1 MLSHAWV
8 FHSSK
13 PLTLLWSLPGMPVI
27 VPLLLMGY
35 LLSTVIQYHFLSS
48 AIFGFLTRLSQEVK
62 VTPLS
67 YMSSLCCY
75 TLTEAVTI
83 CTILYQSVRAP
94 KAEAMFYLP
103 L

>member
-1 MLSHAWV
+1 
-8 FHSSK
+8 
-13 PLTLLWSLPGMPVI
+13 MPVI

-62 VTPLS
+62 VRPSS
-67 YMSSLCCY
+67 YMSSVCCY

-83 CTILYQSVRAP
+83 CYHPLSVCEGTKSRSNALFTFVSP
-94 KAEAMFYLP
+94 GPSMALETW
-103 L
+103 

>member
-1 MLSHAWV
+1 
-8 FHSSK
+8 
-13 PLTLLWSLPGMPVI
+13 MPVI

-94 KAEAMFYLP
+94 KAEAMFYLTFVSP
-103 L
+103 GPGMALETW